1 MFYTF
6 AGGGEINKKKKEK
19 EEKKFIVS
27 VAIKELNY
35 NERLVYI
42 SLKIINAYYM

>member
-1 MFYTF
+1 MFCTF
-6 AGGGEINKKKKEK
+6 ARRKNKWKK
-19 EEKKFIVS
+19 EKKFIVS

-42 SLKIINAYYM
+42 SLKIINTYYM